1 MRTSILALV
10 AALAAFPAAADDWPS
25 ETIRIVVG
33 FTPGGS
39 SDLVA
44 RLLAPHLSEALGTDV
59 IVENMPGAASTIAA
73 AKVAEAAP
81 DGYTFFLSNVSAN
94 GIAPF
99 TYPSLG
105 YDPVADFDDV
115 TILGYIPAVLLASN
129 SSPVTTLDEFVAAAK
144 GSSEPV
150 LFGTGGHGTMNH
162 VSGELL
168 KLSAGLNMEHVA
180 YKGSA
185 EAMNDLLAGV
195 IDFQFD
201 ALTQNVGQIEAGAIK
216 ALAITT
222 PERSPAAPDIP
233 TFAELGLPEVVAFN
247 WVGLAA
253 PDGTPPEVI
262 EQFYEAT
269 HAAMQDSEI
278 EAQFATWGMFLV
290 DSTPAEAEAFV
301 AAEVDKWGNVVSK
314 SGAFE

>member
-1 MRTSILALV
+1 MRASLIALV
-10 AALAAFPAAADDWPS
+10 AALAAAPVHADQWPS
-25 ETIRIVVG
+25 QTIRIVVG

-44 RLLAPHLSEALGTDV
+44 RLLAPLVSEELGAEV

-73 AKVAEAAP
+73 AKVAQAEA

-99 TYPSLG
+99 TYPALG

-129 SSPVTTLDEFVAAAK
+129 NATVDTLEEFLIKAK
-144 GSSEPV
+144 SEPA
-150 LFGTGGHGTMNH
+150 LFGSGGHGTMNH

-168 KLSAGLNMEHVA
+168 NMSANLQMEHVA

-195 IDFQFD
+195 IDYQFD
-201 ALTQNVGQIEAGAIK
+201 ALTQNVGQIQGGAIK

-233 TFAELGLPEVVAFN
+233 TFAELGLPDVVAFN
-247 WVGLAA
+247 WVGLSA
-253 PDGTPPEVI
+253 PDGTPDEI
-262 EQFYEAT
+262 IAGFHAAT
-269 HAAMQDSEI
+269 HKAMQDEDI
-278 EAQFATWGMFLV
+278 KAQFTKWGMFHV
-290 DSTPAEAEAFV
+290 DSTPEEAEAFV
-301 AAEVDKWGNVVSK
+301 QGEVAKWSKVVSN
-314 SGAFE
+314 AAVFN